1 MDSVNVAAL
10 PVIIPISLSIEYLM
24 PLIFY
29 IVAALYTVFT
39 GVLYY
44 HWNTYANDKK
54 VIALT
59 YTVYLC
65 ITLPLI
71 LIMAVSTFIF

>member
-1 MDSVNVAAL
+1 MDHSLVAAL
-10 PVIIPISLSIEYLM
+10 PVIVPISLSIELLM

-29 IVAALYTVFT
+29 MVAALYTVFT

-44 HWNTYANDKK
+44 HWNTYAQDRKT
-54 VIALT
+54 IALT
-59 YTVYLC
+59 YTLYFV

-71 LIMAVSTFIF
+71 LIMAVTAFFF